1 MSKMENGSEALLPPA
16 RSSDVL
22 WRGPNGPVVAFNIM
36 DARKRET
43 RPCKAMPISAQ
54 DRKASGHR
62 PEGGRD

>member
-1 MSKMENGSEALLPPA
+1 MSKMENGSEAKLPPT

-22 WRGPNGPVVAFNIM
+22 WRGPNGPVVAFQTMN
-36 DARKRET
+36 AHKRET

-54 DRKASGHR
+54 GRKASGHR